1 MSGRPDPERP
11 ATDEAHPPTGWVR
24 LARLGRPFQLRGALR
39 AQTVG
44 PAADLA
50 LLELGADG
58 AAVWLSGFG
67 AIRLREA
74 RRIGSSVAVSFQG
87 SYTPERARAHVH
99 RDLWG
104 PSPSAA
110 LAGDEPDDDGS
121 PRGARDEAGANDA
134 MASAPPVELLEGAA
148 VRVDGRPYGHV
159 ARVVLGAQD
168 LLWVEGPDGPRWVP
182 WQAPYVRWD
191 GDAVAIDDPPPG
203 LLDDG

>member
-1 MSGRPDPERP
+1 MTGRPDPERP

-39 AQTVG
+39 AQTRS
-44 PAADLA
+44 PTADLA

-58 AAVWLSGFG
+58 ADVWLSGFG
-67 AIRLREA
+67 TIRLREA
-74 RRIGSSVAVSFQG
+74 RRIGGGIAVSFQG

-104 PSPSAA
+104 PAPRAA
-110 LAGDEPDDDGS
+110 LSGGETDG
-121 PRGARDEAGANDA
+121 PWGAADEAKTDDA
-134 MASAPPVELLEGAA
+134 VAPEPPPELLEGAA
-148 VRVDGRPYGHV
+148 VRVDGRPYGRV
-159 ARVVLGAQD
+159 DRVVLGAQD

>member
-1 MSGRPDPERP
+1 MTGRPDPERP
-11 ATDEAHPPTGWVR
+11 AIDEAHPPTGWVR

-67 AIRLREA
+67 TIRLREA
-74 RRIGSSVAVSFQG
+74 RRIGGSIAVSFQG

-104 PSPSAA
+104 PAPQAA
-110 LAGDEPDDDGS
+110 LAGGEPDDAS
-121 PRGARDEAGANDA
+121 PWGAADEAGASDA
-134 MASAPPVELLEGAA
+134 VASDPPPELLEGAA
-148 VRVDGRPYGHV
+148 VRVDGRPYGRV

-191 GDAVAIDDPPPG
+191 GDAVAIDDAPPG

>member
-1 MSGRPDPERP
+1 VTGRPDPDRP
-11 ATDEAHPPTGWVR
+11 DIDEAHPPTGWVR

-39 AQTVG
+39 AQTLG
-44 PAADLA
+44 PAADRA

-58 AAVWLSGFG
+58 ALVWLSGAG
-67 AIRLREA
+67 TVRLREA
-74 RRIGSSVAVSFQG
+74 RRIGGGIAVSFQG

-104 PSPSAA
+104 PAPSAA
-110 LAGDEPDDDGS
+110 LAGGETGAPGGGADD
-121 PRGARDEAGANDA
+121 AGADA
-134 MASAPPVELLEGAA
+134 AVALEPPPELLEGAA
-148 VRVDGRPYGHV
+148 VRVDGRPYGRV

-168 LLWVEGPDGPRWVP
+168 LLSVEGPDGPRWVP

>member
-1 MSGRPDPERP
+1 MTGRPDPERT
-11 ATDEAHPPTGWVR
+11 AIDEAHPPTGWVR

-44 PAADLA
+44 PAADLV
-50 LLELGADG
+50 LLELGSAGAD
-58 AAVWLSGFG
+58 VWLSGLG
-67 AIRLREA
+67 MIGLRGA
-74 RRIGSSVAVSFQG
+74 RRIGDGVAVSFQG

-104 PSPSAA
+104 PVPSAV
-110 LAGDEPDDDGS
+110 LAGGEPDAAGGATDETGADD
-121 PRGARDEAGANDA
+121 DA
-134 MASAPPVELLEGAA
+134 EPPPELLEGAA
-148 VRVDGRPYGHV
+148 VRVDGRPYGRV

-203 LLDDG
+203 LLDDD

>member
-1 MSGRPDPERP
+1 MTGRPDPERT
-11 ATDEAHPPTGWVR
+11 AIDEAHPPTGWVR

-44 PAADLA
+44 PAADRV
-50 LLELGADG
+50 LLELGSTGAD
-58 AAVWLSGFG
+58 VWLSGVG
-67 AIRLREA
+67 LIGLREA
-74 RRIGSSVAVSFQG
+74 RRIGDDVAVSFQG

-104 PSPSAA
+104 PVPSAA
-110 LAGDEPDDDGS
+110 RAGGEPDAAW
-121 PRGARDEAGANDA
+121 GATDEAGADDA
-134 MASAPPVELLEGAA
+134 IAPEPPPELLEGAA
-148 VRVDGRPYGHV
+148 VRVDGRPYGRV

-203 LLDDG
+203 LLDGD